1 MAHRRSLWEAFEAD
15 YDLIRD
21 RISRVVP
28 DFENFNERVR
38 KPGGFRLPNPVNEHR
53 FPTSSGKAV
62 FSCNTFDRIR
72 GRRQV
77 TSRCRPCA
85 RTTSGTPCPTR

>member
-28 DFENFNERVR
+28 DFENFNERC
-38 KPGGFRLPNPVNEHR
+38 PQ
-53 FPTSSGKAV
+53 TW
-62 FSCNTFDRIR
+62 RIPAA
-72 GRRQV
+72 QP
-77 TSRCRPCA
+77 SQ
-85 RTTSGTPCPTR
+85 